1 MRHFI
6 FDLDGTL
13 IDTEKPVLMTWQQT
27 LSEDGFVFS
36 LESLRAVL
44 GIPLQ
49 DGLTRLEVQAKPD
62 FANRWKQNYTR
73 FAPEAQFFPGAE
85 EMLSLLREK
94 GYEIGVV
101 SSRDRAEYTAFF
113 SHFGLEKFVGTVIL
127 AEDTQR
133 HKPDPEP
140 LLAYMNATGAK
151 PAECIY
157 IGDMPGDILCANQA
171 GVTSGLA
178 AWSQSGIA
186 CPDAQYI
193 FHDVTEVLQLT

>member
-27 LSEDGFVFS
+27 LSEDGFAFS
-36 LESLRAVL
+36 LESLRVVL

-49 DGLTRLEVQAKPD
+49 DGLERLEVQTKPG

-85 EMLSLLREK
+85 EMLSSLREK

-113 SHFGLEKFVGTVIL
+113 SRFGLEKFVGTVIL
-127 AEDTQR
+127 AEDTSR

-140 LLAYMNATGAK
+140 LLAYMKTTGAK

-171 GVTSGLA
+171 GVASGLA
-178 AWSQSGIA
+178 LWNHSGVMCEEA
-186 CPDAQYI
+186 KFV
-193 FHDVTEVLQLT
+193 FHHVEDVVRL